1 MRSSRRIARTIG
13 AILLAIFIVVGVL
26 IVNTRK
32 STNPRT
38 GATPTKGEVRLHPEK
53 GRGPLGTL
61 RPAMYWEKL
70 PGKKV
75 RCNLCFRKCIVGE
88 GEIGFCRNRINKGGE
103 YYTLVYGLPCAV
115 QIDPIEKEP
124 QHHMLAGSEILC
136 IGTASCNF
144 RCKFCHNWHM
154 SQRDIHQTL
163 NYDLPP
169 EKIVELAI
177 ENKYPTISFTYNEPT
192 VFYEYVLDIA
202 KLAQKRGIKILFHS
216 NGSMSPE
223 PLRELLKYTNAVTID
238 LKGFTNKF
246 YSEASSARL
255 EPVLETLKIIKEE
268 GKWLEIVNLIIPTLN
283 DDPKDIKRM
292 CEWIKKNLGDEVPIH
307 FNRFS
312 PTYKM
317 QNLPPTPIK
326 TLEEAKNI
334 AKEVGIKYVYI
345 GNVPGHEGNSTYC
358 PKCKKRLVRRIHFTI
373 LENKI
378 KEGRCSYCGENIP
391 GLW

>member
-1 MRSSRRIARTIG
+1 MRSNRRIARTIG
-13 AILLAIFIVVGVL
+13 AILLLAFFIIAGAL
-26 IVNTRK
+26 IVNTRRPN
-32 STNPRT
+32 NPRT
-38 GATPTKGEVRLHPEK
+38 GATPKRGEIRLHP
-53 GRGPLGTL
+53 
-61 RPAMYWEKL
+61 AIYWEKL

-75 RCNLCFRKCIVGE
+75 RCNLCFRKCIAGE

-103 YYTLVYGLPCAV
+103 YYTLVYGIPCAV

-124 QHHMLAGSEILC
+124 QHHMLAGSRILC

-154 SQRDIHQTL
+154 SQRNIYQTL

-169 EKIVELAI
+169 ERIVELAI
-177 ENKYPTISFTYNEPT
+177 ENKCPTISFTYNEPT
-192 VFYEYVLDIA
+192 VFYEYILDIA

-223 PLRELLKYTNAVTID
+223 PLRELLKYTDAVTID
-238 LKGFTNKF
+238 LKGFTNEF
-246 YSEASSARL
+246 YSQASSARL

-268 GKWLEIVNLIIPTLN
+268 GKWLEVVNLIIPTLN
-283 DDPKDIKRM
+283 DNPKDIKRM
-292 CEWIKKNLGDEVPIH
+292 CEWIKKNLGDGVPIH

-326 TLEEAKNI
+326 TLEEAKKI

-373 LENKI
+373 LENRI
-378 KEGRCSYCGENIP
+378 KEGRCPYCGEKIP

>member
-1 MRSSRRIARTIG
+1 MRSSRRIARTTG
-13 AILLAIFIVVGVL
+13 AILLLAFFIVAGAL
-26 IVNTRK
+26 IVKTRK
-32 STNPRT
+32 PNNPRT
-38 GATPTKGEVRLHPEK
+38 GATPKKGEVRLHS
-53 GRGPLGTL
+53 
-61 RPAMYWEKL
+61 AMYWEKL

-75 RCNLCFRKCIVGE
+75 RCNLCFRECVTKD

-103 YYTLVYGLPCAV
+103 YYTLVYGIPCAV

-154 SQRDIHQTL
+154 SQRNIYQTR

-177 ENKYPTISFTYNEPT
+177 KNNYPTISFTYNEPT
-192 VFYEYVLDIA
+192 VFYEYMLDIA
-202 KLAQKRGIKILFHS
+202 KLAQKKGIKILFHS

-223 PLRELLKYTNAVTID
+223 PLRELLKYTDAVTID

-246 YSEASSARL
+246 YSEASSASL

-292 CEWIKKNLGDEVPIH
+292 CEWIRKNLGDEVPIH

-326 TLEEAKNI
+326 TLEKARDI

-358 PKCKKRLVRRIHFTI
+358 PSCKKRLVRRIHFAI
-373 LENKI
+373 LENRI
-378 KEGRCSYCGENIP
+378 KEGRCPFCGEKIP